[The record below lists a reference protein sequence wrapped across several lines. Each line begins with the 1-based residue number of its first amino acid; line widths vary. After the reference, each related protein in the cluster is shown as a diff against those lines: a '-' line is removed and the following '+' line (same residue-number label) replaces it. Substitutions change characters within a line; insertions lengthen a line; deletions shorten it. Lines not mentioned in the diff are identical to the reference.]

1 MKIFLL
7 FFSIFVLFPIKSKD
21 MRKIHI
27 DLKVKTQILK
37 FFNPMSNYIQ
47 QIEQLNISKKIIGK
61 IKKMNIKF
69 KKSHKEEL
77 FSIKRD
83 GSKVKKVIDV
93 ELISLILKK
102 KKVEFYY
109 GRLYLTYDSVFQE
122 QGNDSKPIII
132 PIPVPDPPPRFK
144 IYLKKEL
151 NKYVY

>member
-7 FFSIFVLFPIKSKD
+7 FFSIFALFPIKSKNIT
-21 MRKIHI
+21 KIHL
-27 DLKVKTQILK
+27 DLKVKNQILR

-47 QIEQLNISKKIIGK
+47 QIEQLNISKKIIEK
-61 IKKMNIKF
+61 VKKMNIKF

-77 FSIKRD
+77 FSIKKD
-83 GSKVKKVIDV
+83 DSKVKKVIDV

-109 GRLYLTYDSVFQE
+109 GRLYLTYDSGFLL
-122 QGNDSKPIII
+122 QGDDKKPIII

-144 IYLKKEL
+144 KYLKKEL
-151 NKYVY
+151 DKYVY

>member
-21 MRKIHI
+21 MRKIHL

-93 ELISLILKK
+93 ELISLIIKK
-102 KKVEFYY
+102 KK
-109 GRLYLTYDSVFQE
+109 
-122 QGNDSKPIII
+122 
-132 PIPVPDPPPRFK
+132 
-144 IYLKKEL
+144 
-151 NKYVY
+151 